1 MKQFVIYCFGCKENW
16 GYGGRGLNK
25 FHASERGAY
34 LRGGGGG
41 GLNRGFTVFGLQI
54 QNSVV
59 QGLHGLGHHVVFL
72 RQETLLHIVSLHPG
86 V

>member
-1 MKQFVIYCFGCKENW
+1 MKQFIIYCFGCKENW

-41 GLNRGFTVFGLQI
+41 GA
-54 QNSVV
+54 
-59 QGLHGLGHHVVFL
+59 
-72 RQETLLHIVSLHPG
+72 
-86 V
+86 